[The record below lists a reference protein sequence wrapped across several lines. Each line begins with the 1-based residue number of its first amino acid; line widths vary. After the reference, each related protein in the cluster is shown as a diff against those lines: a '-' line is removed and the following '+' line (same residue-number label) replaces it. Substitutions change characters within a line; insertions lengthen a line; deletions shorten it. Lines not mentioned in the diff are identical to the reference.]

1 MSDEADVFIWAIKNG
16 DLEKVKELIDA
27 KKFTVDSEIKSRF
40 PIHYAADFGQKDV
53 LQYLISSNAVN
64 INATDK
70 YGITALLSAIW
81 EDHKD
86 CVQLLIDS
94 GADMNNSAPDGKS
107 YIDSTENPEIKAILR
122 NK

>member
-1 MSDEADVFIWAIKNG
+1 MSDETEVFIWAIKNG

-27 KKFTVDSEIKSRF
+27 EKFTVNTEMKSRY
-40 PIHYAADFGQKDV
+40 PIHYAADFGQKEV
-53 LQYLISSNAVN
+53 LKYLISKGVN
-64 INATDK
+64 IDVTDK

-94 GADMNNSAPDGKS
+94 GAAVNNSAPDGKS

>member
-1 MSDEADVFIWAIKNG
+1 MSDEADDFLWAIKNG
-16 DLEKVKELIDA
+16 DLEKVKELIDD
-27 KKFTVDSEIKSRF
+27 KKFAVDTEIKSRH

-53 LQYLISSNAVN
+53 LKYLISNGVN
-64 INATDK
+64 INVTDK

-94 GADMNNSAPDGKS
+94 GADANNSAPDGKS
-107 YIDSTENPEIKAILR
+107 YIDCTENPEIKAILR